1 MSIRHRVTTV
11 GSLDSARKLSAQ
23 GKVHKAWTLAV
34 EAITLRPFHPEA
46 YLFLAELAEGLNDL
60 QLAIRCVAEA
70 EKLAFNW
77 PKISEARGRLSD
89 CEGKRAIA
97 SDALT
102 CPQVMQ
108 DPRLSICMIVK
119 DEERFIKRSLESV
132 HTIANQLVVVDTG
145 SRDRTVSFAEE
156 CGAEVYEI
164 EWNNDFSGARNDSLQ
179 YATGDWVLI
188 LDADEI
194 AEPNSIP
201 ALRAFINQTDYLAGT
216 IRNTSAGP
224 DPKTA
229 PVPRLFRNV
238 PGAYFTGRIH
248 EQVFPSL
255 ESKVSEW
262 GMKVTACDFEV
273 VHYGYLD
280 DVKSEKGKVQRNLK
294 LLAQAIQESPDDPAL
309 HMHYAID
316 LSNAGQLDRAIEQGA
331 RALELLNGCSI
342 SRVSPD
348 IRDRLLNVQCNH
360 LLVAGRFQDLIT
372 VANSPAALLSG
383 PNASVQFMNAIAHM
397 SLGDAHSAIPLL
409 ESCIEG
415 RNQPVAIPHVS
426 DLIGSQP
433 HILLGNCYARVGQ
446 LHMARQQYE
455 AVLVIDPD
463 NGEIL
468 RLLKALG

>member
-1 MSIRHRVTTV
+1 MSIRPQVATV
-11 GSLDSARKLSAQ
+11 GSLDSARELSAQ
-23 GKVHKAWTLAV
+23 GKAHKAWTIAV
-34 EAITLRPFHPEA
+34 EAITQRPFHPEA

-60 QLAIRCVAEA
+60 QLATRCIAEA

-77 PKISEARGRLSD
+77 PKISEARVRLSNCQVGGAVAAD
-89 CEGKRAIA
+89 T
-97 SDALT
+97 LT
-102 CPQVMQ
+102 FPQVTQ
-108 DPRLSICMIVK
+108 EPRLSICMIVK
-119 DEERFIKRSLESV
+119 DEERFIEQSLESV

-145 SRDRTVSFAEE
+145 SRDRTVSIAEE

-164 EWNNDFSGARNDSLQ
+164 EWNNDFSVARNDSLQ

-194 AEPNSIP
+194 AEPNSIS
-201 ALRAFINQTDYLAGT
+201 ALRRFLNQTDYLAGT
-216 IRNTSAGP
+216 IKNTNAGA

-262 GMKVTACDFEV
+262 DMKVTACDFEV

-280 DVKSEKGKVQRNLK
+280 DVKSEKGKVLRNLK
-294 LLAQAIQESPDDPAL
+294 LLAQAIQESPDDPVL

-316 LSNAGQLDRAIEQGA
+316 LSNAGQLDLAIEQGA
-331 RALELLNGCSI
+331 RALELLNGRPI
-342 SRVSPD
+342 SEVSPD
-348 IRDRLLNVQCNH
+348 IRERLLNVHCNH
-360 LLVAGRFQDLIT
+360 MLVAGRFQDLIT

-397 SLGDAHSAIPLL
+397 SLGDARSAIPLL
-409 ESCIEG
+409 ESCIET
-415 RNQPVAIPHVS
+415 RNRPVTIPHVS

-433 HILLGNCYARVGQ
+433 HVLLGNCYARVGQ
-446 LHMARQQYE
+446 LNMARQQYK
-455 AVLVIDPD
+455 AALVIDPD
-463 NGEIL
+463 NAQML
-468 RLLKALG
+468 RLLEALG